1 MANVKVSKELRDEV
15 SKNQDSF
22 SMGLNLQPTDTV
34 LLLNGM
40 YFDIDITDMS
50 TILDSVTQE
59 LNIMEGLYSIGNCY
73 FFVFKKNI
81 YCNYLFFYRHYRQK
95 SDFFYVGT
103 RFW

>member
-59 LNIMEGLYSIGNCY
+59 LSIMEGLYSIGNCY
-73 FFVFKKNI
+73 FFFLYLKKYVCIVTI
-81 YCNYLFFYRHYRQK
+81 YFFNRNY
-95 SDFFYVGT
+95 
-103 RFW
+103 

>member
-50 TILDSVTQE
+50 TILDSATKE
-59 LNIMEGLYSIGNCY
+59 LSIMEGLYSIGNLY
-73 FFVFKKNI
+73 FFYSRKNI
-81 YCNYLFFYRHYRQK
+81 IIVYFL
-95 SDFFYVGT
+95 
-103 RFW
+103 

>member
-1 MANVKVSKELRDEV
+1 LANVKVSKELRDEV

-59 LNIMEGLYSIGNCY
+59 LSIMEGLYSIGNCY
-73 FFVFKKNI
+73 FFFVFKKI
-81 YCNYLFFYRHYRQK
+81 CMYCNYLFF
-95 SDFFYVGT
+95 
-103 RFW
+103 

>member
-22 SMGLNLQPTDTV
+22 SMGLNLQPSDTV

-50 TILDSVTQE
+50 TILDSITQE
-59 LNIMEGLYSIGNCY
+59 LNIMEGLYSIGNLMLNNLPNV
-73 FFVFKKNI
+73 FNIQVLKLFVF
-81 YCNYLFFYRHYRQK
+81 L
-95 SDFFYVGT
+95 
-103 RFW
+103 